1 MSMNYFIFNTGGDW
15 DSTTL
20 YDNGQEFQASKL
32 FIQLNAARDL
42 DGRPIRGG
50 LGNGGSMTA
59 YVLPQGD
66 DAAEVAIF
74 PGKIDLE
81 VPTHKVTIENTSP
94 QFAIEFTRV
103 WLDGNDVTDQA
114 VDFEFNVD
122 AVNNEV
128 SGYLTLYKPHFLG
141 ADEVATYNLL

>member
-1 MSMNYFIFNTGGDW
+1 MNYFIFNTGGDW

-20 YDNGQEFQASKL
+20 YNNGEEFASSKL
-32 FIQLNAARDL
+32 FIELSTNRDL

-50 LGNGGSMTA
+50 LSNGGSMTA

-66 DAAEVAIF
+66 NPDEYAIF
-74 PGKIDLE
+74 PGKIDIE

-103 WLDGNDVTDQA
+103 WLDGNEVTEQVTDI
-114 VDFEFNVD
+114 EINVD
-122 AVNNEV
+122 AVNNQV
-128 SGYLTLYKPHFLG
+128 SGYITVFKPHFLA